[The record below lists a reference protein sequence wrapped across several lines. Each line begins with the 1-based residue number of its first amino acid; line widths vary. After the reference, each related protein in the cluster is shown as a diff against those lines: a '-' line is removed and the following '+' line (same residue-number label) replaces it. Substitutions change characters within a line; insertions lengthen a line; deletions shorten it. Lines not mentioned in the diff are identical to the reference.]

1 MYQQIGICAGN
12 GRTKTRGLKPPRVPA
27 DGSGYDPQVSVQ
39 NADANLGHPGTRG
52 LSGRDAERL
61 ADFDLVGIGQV
72 VGLRDLGILVGVAIK
87 QLADL

>member
-1 MYQQIGICAGN
+1 MAAVTIPRLASKM
-12 GRTKTRGLKPPRVPA
+12 RTRTW
-27 DGSGYDPQVSVQ
+27 DT